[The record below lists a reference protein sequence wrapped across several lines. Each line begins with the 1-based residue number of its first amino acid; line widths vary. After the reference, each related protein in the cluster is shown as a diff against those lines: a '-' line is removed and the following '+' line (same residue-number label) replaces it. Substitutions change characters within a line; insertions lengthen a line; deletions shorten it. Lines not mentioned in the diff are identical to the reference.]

1 MPGCPCC
8 AGLGGE
14 REEHLARL
22 RVIELYVEQGDAV
35 VQAEAA
41 VVDRVKVELCARQ
54 APHSQG
60 DQRCIRGAGDAL
72 HPGAVRSNSTMGS
85 APGAGASSDLKSLGN
100 AERDQARTRRKDSM
114 SRAVQARGISEGRV
128 GVLDGDAVVRHP
140 SLVPAQQAPLLH
152 RRGKGQVRH
161 IG

>member
-14 REEHLARL
+14 REEYLARL
-22 RVIELYVEQGDAV
+22 RVIEQYVEQGDAV

-60 DQRCIRGAGDAL
+60 DQRCIRGAGDHVFIFECHFLAL
-72 HPGAVRSNSTMGS
+72 LMFSGS
-85 APGAGASSDLKSLGN
+85 IFDDSQGLQKVSGCFAGL
-100 AERDQARTRRKDSM
+100 Q
-114 SRAVQARGISEGRV
+114 
-128 GVLDGDAVVRHP
+128 
-140 SLVPAQQAPLLH
+140 
-152 RRGKGQVRH
+152 
-161 IG
+161 